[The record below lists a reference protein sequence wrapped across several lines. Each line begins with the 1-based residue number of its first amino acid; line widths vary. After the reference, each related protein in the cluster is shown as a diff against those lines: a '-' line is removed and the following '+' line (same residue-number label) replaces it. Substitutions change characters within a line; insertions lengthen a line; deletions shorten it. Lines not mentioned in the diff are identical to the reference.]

1 MTYDDWLAIYYI
13 IGSLSVMFILIVARM
28 AISI

>member
-13 IGSLSVMFILIVARM
+13 IGALSVMFILIVARM